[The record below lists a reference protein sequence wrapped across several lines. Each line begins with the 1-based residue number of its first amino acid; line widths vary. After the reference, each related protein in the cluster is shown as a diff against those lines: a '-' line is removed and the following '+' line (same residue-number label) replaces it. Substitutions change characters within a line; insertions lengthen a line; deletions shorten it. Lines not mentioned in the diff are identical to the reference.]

1 MVGYFLAKDDF
12 LEQMEAEQRK
22 LEEAATLLGI
32 PSDSPYRER
41 ERELGARIRE
51 HREMMR
57 A

>member
-1 MVGYFLAKDDF
+1 MVDQFLA
-12 LEQMEAEQRK
+12 EMEDEKRK